1 MVRSDWRLLWC
12 DAVLYCFGSMMGLLM
27 RIAQI
32 TMIHYKLNVRFDA
45 FRAVALRLLTATS
58 TCRPQQR
65 QGNGLPTRTIRWKL
79 KAHAR
84 LPSSSVFKISQSLY
98 FNVVK
103 HVCCGLAGGAFRAV
117 NADADAENS

>member
-1 MVRSDWRLLWC
+1 
-12 DAVLYCFGSMMGLLM
+12 M
-27 RIAQI
+27 RIARI
-32 TMIHYKLNVRFDA
+32 MMIRYLLNVRFDA